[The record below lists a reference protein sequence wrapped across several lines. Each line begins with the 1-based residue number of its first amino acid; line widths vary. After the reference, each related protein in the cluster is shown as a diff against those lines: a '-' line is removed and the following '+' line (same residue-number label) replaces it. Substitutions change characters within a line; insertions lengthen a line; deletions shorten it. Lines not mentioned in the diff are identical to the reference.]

1 MTNNQGEQVVGIRGQ
16 RRQHGM
22 ALVVSLVLLVVVTLV
37 GLAGM
42 RGTIMQERMAGGA
55 YDRETAFQAAEAALV
70 LGARDFI
77 ADQSTWLETIDNND
91 ALDCRDK
98 SCASNP
104 SNDATLDTLWNDV
117 PSGVENDKFTAMDS
131 ANAPQYLVQLL
142 GACESGGMRGSGF
155 TGTTDQNEAGPKGQ
169 QLSRAPGTCYR
180 ITARAIDPTEDDN
193 AERAQVI
200 LQATY
205 RM

>member
-1 MTNNQGEQVVGIRGQ
+1 
-16 RRQHGM
+16 
-22 ALVVSLVLLVVVTLV
+22 
-37 GLAGM
+37 
-42 RGTIMQERMAGGA
+42 MQERMAGGA

-77 ADQSTWLETIDNND
+77 ADQSTWLQRIDNNS

-104 SNDATLDTLWNDV
+104 SNETTLDSLWNDV
-117 PSGVENDKFTAMDS
+117 PSGNTNDKFTAIDS

-142 GACESGGMRGSGF
+142 GACESGGIRGSGF

-169 QLSRAPGTCYR
+169 QLSRPPGTCYR

>member
-1 MTNNQGEQVVGIRGQ
+1 MTSNQGERIVGSRCK
-16 RRQHGM
+16 RRQQGM

-42 RGTIMQERMAGGA
+42 RGTVMQERMAGGA
-55 YDRETAFQAAEAALV
+55 YDRETAFQAAEAALA
-70 LGARDFI
+70 LGAREFV
-77 ADQSTWLETIDNND
+77 ADPSYWDGKRANNA

-98 SCASNP
+98 SCASDP
-104 SNDATLDTLWNDV
+104 SPINEWKDI
-117 PSGVENDKFTAMDS
+117 PSGNANDKFTALDP

>member
-1 MTNNQGEQVVGIRGQ
+1 MTSNQGERIVGIRYKH
-16 RRQHGM
+16 RQQGM

-55 YDRETAFQAAEAALV
+55 YDRETAFQAAEAALI

-77 ADQSTWLETIDNND
+77 ANQSSWLQTIDSKT
-91 ALDCRDK
+91 ALDCRNK

-104 SNDATLDTLWNDV
+104 SNDAALNTLWANV
-117 PSGVENDKFTAMDS
+117 PSGDASDKFTAMDS

-142 GACESGGMRGSGF
+142 GTCESGGMRGSGF

-180 ITARAIDPTEDDN
+180 ITARAIDPTADDN

>member
-1 MTNNQGEQVVGIRGQ
+1 MTNNQGERIVGIRSQ
-16 RRQHGM
+16 RRQQGM

-77 ADQSTWLETIDNND
+77 ANQSTWLETIDN
-91 ALDCRDK
+91 
-98 SCASNP
+98 
-104 SNDATLDTLWNDV
+104 NDATLDTLWNDV

-142 GACESGGMRGSGF
+142 GGCESGGMRGSGF

-205 RM
+205 RR